1 MLKLDEKRVSLA
13 LYKHMHVGFDITPL
27 AGQRTGVGNYC
38 HYLLKS
44 LLRLGEADI
53 TGFSASLTAPC
64 LNGFESLPLRRL
76 NMPTRVLY
84 KSWEWFRRPRIDTLM
99 PGIDVYHATN
109 YFLPPAGSA
118 RRVVTFH
125 DLAFVKR
132 PELCSPKISGLF
144 ARLAGGF
151 AAEADAVIACS
162 ESTRKDTVELLGAD
176 PAKVAVAYEA
186 VDEDFQP
193 VERAKAAALLE
204 KRHNIRQPF
213 VLFVGTLEP
222 RKNIP
227 ALVEAFAGLAKDIPH
242 TLVLAGGQGWNSESV
257 FDAIEQFGLRDRVVC
272 TGFVSPH
279 SDLALFYS
287 AADAFVFP
295 SLYEGFGLPLLEAM
309 ACGCPI
315 AAANTSSVPEVAGPA
330 AEYFDPEEPADIG
343 RAVRKVLEDAP
354 LRYSLVAHGLVQAAK
369 FSWEN
374 CARDTLDVY
383 RRVLA

>member
-1 MLKLDEKRVSLA
+1 
-13 LYKHMHVGFDITPL
+13 MHVGFDITPL

-38 HYLLKS
+38 HYLLKG
-44 LLRLGEADI
+44 LLRLAEGEI
-53 TGFSASLTAPC
+53 TGFSASLAPPC
-64 LNGFESLPLRRL
+64 LNGFESLPVRRL
-76 NMPTRVLY
+76 TVPTRGLY

-109 YFLPPAGSA
+109 YFLPPARKA

-132 PELCSPKISGLF
+132 PDLCSPKISGLF
-144 ARLAGGF
+144 ARLSGRFAG
-151 AAEADAVIACS
+151 EADAVIACS
-162 ESTRKDTVELLGAD
+162 ESTRNDAIELLGAE
-176 PAKVAVAYEA
+176 PGKVVVAYEA
-186 VDEDFQP
+186 VDEDFKP
-193 VERAKAAALLE
+193 VERAEAAGLLE
-204 KRHNIRQPF
+204 KRHHIKQPYL
-213 VLFVGTLEP
+213 LFVGTLEP
-222 RKNIP
+222 RKNLP
-227 ALVEAFAGLAKDIPH
+227 ALIEAFAGLAKDIPH
-242 TLVLAGGQGWNSESV
+242 TLVLAGGAGWGSAPV
-257 FDAIEQFGLRDRVVC
+257 FGAIEKFGLNERVIC

-330 AEYFDPEEPADIG
+330 ALYFDPADPADIAG
-343 RAVRKVLEDAP
+343 AVWKVLEDVS

-374 CARDTLDVY
+374 CARATLDVY